1 MSDECHYMQAKCGR
15 LKEFEAMLQILR
27 GENADI
33 SQEAADIIVIFFCSN
48 FMKEQLT
55 LKTSNAIGFP
65 RFSGIYRKLSMDIWR
80 WSSAPIPGKICL
92 FNHSK
97 HYQLFL
103 RVAYYLQY
111 LLWCQENLK
120 LF

>member
-1 MSDECHYMQAKCGR
+1 MHIHMMSNESHYMQAKCGR
-15 LKEFEAMLQILR
+15 LEEFEVRLQFLR

-65 RFSGIYRKLSMDIWR
+65 HLSGIYRKLSMDI
-80 WSSAPIPGKICL
+80 
-92 FNHSK
+92 
-97 HYQLFL
+97 
-103 RVAYYLQY
+103 
-111 LLWCQENLK
+111 
-120 LF
+120 